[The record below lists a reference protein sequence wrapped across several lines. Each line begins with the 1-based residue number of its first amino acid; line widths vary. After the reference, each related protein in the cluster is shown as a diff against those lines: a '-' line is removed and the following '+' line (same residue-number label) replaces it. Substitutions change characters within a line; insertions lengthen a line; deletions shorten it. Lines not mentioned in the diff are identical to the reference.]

1 MNIVSSWADRR
12 RRRLCRFAASP
23 LKKKNKRVLY
33 CRRRACRD
41 CCVFCNKYLETLLLL
56 FFPSLLI
63 FSQPEFLLKFIKNF
77 SCNLFE
83 FREFQENGFEH
94 CGSGGRDCIGHVDS
108 LRAQQQHVSGKSAME
123 ISQSCESPG
132 SGRSPASA

>member
-1 MNIVSSWADRR
+1 V
-12 RRRLCRFAASP
+12 FF
-23 LKKKNKRVLY
+23 NKS
-33 CRRRACRD
+33 
-41 CCVFCNKYLETLLLL
+41 LETLLL
-56 FFPSLLI
+56 FFPSLLT
-63 FSQPEFLLKFIKNF
+63 FSQPEFFFKKIIKNL

-132 SGRSPASA
+132 SGRSPAIA